1 VLETSRPAAVLAGR
15 RKRWPWLQ
23 PAVVRLAWQLVLL
36 VAMLAAWQELVEHHV
51 LTTLAVSK
59 PTDIW
64 KQLLSLSRGG
74 LLLSSVIVTFE
85 ETIIGYA
92 IGVILG
98 VSVGFLLA
106 FLPRVRSV
114 LDPYVTM
121 LNSLPRF
128 ALAPLYILWFGI
140 GIGSKIA
147 LVVSLVVFIVF
158 INTIEGVR
166 AVDPDIIAISR
177 LFGASRLQLVRKVI
191 APSAFPWIVASMRL
205 SIAYAIA
212 GAVVGEM
219 FASNQGIGYIIVAGS
234 GVFNTAEIF
243 SGLII
248 IMIIAWIIDWI
259 SRKVESKILRWRP
272 EIQLS

>member
-1 VLETSRPAAVLAGR
+1 MTEVSTVERANARPGRRPALN
-15 RKRWPWLQ
+15 P
-23 PAVVRLAWQLVLL
+23 VVARLAWQLGLL
-36 VAMLAAWQELVEHHV
+36 VAALLAWQTLVDRHIV
-51 LTTLAVSK
+51 STLAMSR
-59 PTDIW
+59 PSDIW
-64 KQLLSLSRGG
+64 RELLSMSRGG
-74 LLLSSVIVTFE
+74 LLLTSVIVTFE
-85 ETIIGYA
+85 ETVVGY
-92 IGVILG
+92 VLG
-98 VSVGFLLA
+98 VALGVGAGFLLA
-106 FLPRVRSV
+106 FLPRVRAV

-166 AVDPDIIAISR
+166 AVDQDIVAISR
-177 LFGASRLQLVRKVI
+177 LFGASRLQIVTKVI
-191 APSAFPWIVASMRL
+191 APSTFPWIVASMRL

-219 FASNQGIGYIIVAGS
+219 FASNQGIGFIIVAGS

-243 SGLII
+243 SGLVI
-248 IMIIAWIIDWI
+248 IMLIAWVIDWV
-259 SRKVESKILRWRP
+259 SRKLEAKILRWRP
-272 EIQLS
+272 EVQLS

>member
-1 VLETSRPAAVLAGR
+1 
-15 RKRWPWLQ
+15 
-23 PAVVRLAWQLVLL
+23 
-36 VAMLAAWQELVEHHV
+36 
-51 LTTLAVSK
+51 
-59 PTDIW
+59 
-64 KQLLSLSRGG
+64 
-74 LLLSSVIVTFE
+74 
-85 ETIIGYA
+85 
-92 IGVILG
+92 
-98 VSVGFLLA
+98 
-106 FLPRVRSV
+106 
-114 LDPYVTM
+114 
-121 LNSLPRF
+121 
-128 ALAPLYILWFGI
+128 
-140 GIGSKIA
+140 
-147 LVVSLVVFIVF
+147 
-158 INTIEGVR
+158 
-166 AVDPDIIAISR
+166 
-177 LFGASRLQLVRKVI
+177 VI